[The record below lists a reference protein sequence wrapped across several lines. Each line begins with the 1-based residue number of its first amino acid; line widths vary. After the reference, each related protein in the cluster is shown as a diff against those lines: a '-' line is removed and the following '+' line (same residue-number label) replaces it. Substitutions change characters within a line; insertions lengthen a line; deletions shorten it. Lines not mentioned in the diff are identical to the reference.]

1 MKYRKTAIGG
11 DIFQIIEH
19 QRKVSSSIK
28 GINRLNKSIDWEFFR
43 DLLEE
48 LLGYKNR
55 DPKKGGR
62 PPFDPVMMFK
72 ILILQRLYNLS
83 DEATED
89 QISDRYSFMEFL
101 GLRPGGP
108 IPDKNTIWD
117 FRELLEANGKNGT
130 ALLFKKFEIML
141 EQEGIIAKE
150 GSLVDASFVDAPKQ
164 RNTRD
169 DNKEIKAC
177 ERPEHFDC
185 NQSVGCQKDTDARW
199 VSKNKEVHYGYKNH
213 VKVDAKRKLIIS
225 YATTDAS
232 VHDSQVFKDI
242 VNDTDNALYADS
254 AYQSEES
261 ENYLLKECDCCN
273 FIQFK
278 AARNRPLT
286 QEERKVNHTMS
297 RVRVRVEHV
306 FGRMSQMGMDF
317 CRKIGKVRANQHNGL
332 CNLVYNMDSYAY
344 LANR

>member
-1 MKYRKTAIGG
+1 
-11 DIFQIIEH
+11 
-19 QRKVSSSIK
+19 
-28 GINRLNKSIDWEFFR
+28 
-43 DLLEE
+43 
-48 LLGYKNR
+48 
-55 DPKKGGR
+55 
-62 PPFDPVMMFK
+62 
-72 ILILQRLYNLS
+72 
-83 DEATED
+83 
-89 QISDRYSFMEFL
+89 
-101 GLRPGGP
+101 
-108 IPDKNTIWD
+108 
-117 FRELLEANGKNGT
+117 
-130 ALLFKKFEIML
+130 
-141 EQEGIIAKE
+141 
-150 GSLVDASFVDAPKQ
+150 
-164 RNTRD
+164 
-169 DNKEIKAC
+169 
-177 ERPEHFDC
+177 
-185 NQSVGCQKDTDARW
+185 
-199 VSKNKEVHYGYKNH
+199 VHYGYKNH

-242 VNDTDNALYADS
+242 VNDTDSALDADS

-261 ENYLLKECDCCN
+261 ENYLLKECDCYN

-332 CNLVYNMDSYAY
+332 CNLVYNMDRYTY